1 MGKFEKIKLVEE
13 PHVKKNITKFNIGD
27 TVKVFVKIIE
37 EDKTR
42 LQAFEGVVMRRQG
55 SSIRE
60 TFTVRKVSFGVGVER
75 VFPVH
80 SPFLEKITVV
90 KPGRVKRAKLYYL
103 RKKVGKGG
111 KIEEIERVEESP
123 IL

>member
-42 LQAFEGVVMRRQG
+42 LQAFEGIVMRRQG

-90 KPGRVKRAKLYYL
+90 KPGRVRRAKLYYL
-103 RKKVGKGG
+103 RKKVGKGS
-111 KIEEIERVEESP
+111 KIEEVERVEESP